1 MLPPLTRGEASL
13 PPFNVLSEDGIAA
26 NVAKLP
32 ELLRGRSERVN
43 KGYLPLIIAA
53 TFLGKFSCQF
63 EQRLGFV
70 EIDAG

>member
-1 MLPPLTRGEASL
+1 VALVADRGQRGEAAG
-13 PPFNVLSEDGIAA
+13 VVE
-26 NVAKLP
+26 
-32 ELLRGRSERVN
+32 GRSERVN